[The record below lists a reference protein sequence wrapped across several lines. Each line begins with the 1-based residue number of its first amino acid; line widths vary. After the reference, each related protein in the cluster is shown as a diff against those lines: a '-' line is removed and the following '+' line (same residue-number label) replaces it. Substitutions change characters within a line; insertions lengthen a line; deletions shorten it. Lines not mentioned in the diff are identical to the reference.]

1 MAETAPQDESF
12 RALPSG
18 LLLTDLVQSARDEVI
33 AKWRSEDEDEPDEYP
48 ILAQLWLYARAAS
61 RATLRKAP
69 KDPAASTLW
78 ERWSQLDSRYQEPR
92 SRGWSLTS
100 IEASERQEALMDY
113 LYDSGLLGLREAEKT
128 SPRYWLSKKELEGE

>member
-1 MAETAPQDESF
+1 MAEAAPQDESF

-33 AKWRSEDEDEPDEYP
+33 AKWRSEDQEDEYP

-61 RATLRKAP
+61 RATLRKAHA
-69 KDPAASTLW
+69 DPAASTLW
-78 ERWSQLDSRYQEPR
+78 GRWSQLDSHYREPR

>member
-1 MAETAPQDESF
+1 MDEAAPQDESF

-18 LLLTDLVQSARDEVI
+18 LLLTDLVESARDEVI
-33 AKWRSEDEDEPDEYP
+33 VKWRAEDQEDEYP

-69 KDPAASTLW
+69 ADPAASTLW
-78 ERWSQLDSRYQEPR
+78 ERWSQLDSRYREPR

-128 SPRYWLSKKELEGE
+128 SPRYWLSKNELEGE

>member
-1 MAETAPQDESF
+1 MAEASAPADESF

-33 AKWRSEDEDEPDEYP
+33 ARWRSEDQEDEYP

-69 KDPAASTLW
+69 ADPAASTLW
-78 ERWSQLDSRYQEPR
+78 GRWSQLDSRYREPR